1 MKVGDRIRRANRP
14 GTAKVI
20 ESRVTTSL
28 DEKGKPVTRVSYLAM
43 DEATSYVFRFYGYDI
58 NKRVFK
64 VDSIDS
70 EQTTMFNN

>member
-14 GTAKVI
+14 GIAKVI

-43 DEATSYVFRFYGYDI
+43 DEMTNYVFRFYGYDI

-70 EQTTMFNN
+70 EQTTMFNI